1 MHHPPP
7 KVRVESLKSD
17 IDAKKGRLAGF
28 TKLQLLH
35 QSLTGAGGLD
45 SGDRVTMQKDVM

>member
-17 IDAKKGRLAGF
+17 IDAKKGRKPGWIYKTPAVASKSDRCRWFGF
-28 TKLQLLH
+28 
-35 QSLTGAGGLD
+35 
-45 SGDRVTMQKDVM
+45 R